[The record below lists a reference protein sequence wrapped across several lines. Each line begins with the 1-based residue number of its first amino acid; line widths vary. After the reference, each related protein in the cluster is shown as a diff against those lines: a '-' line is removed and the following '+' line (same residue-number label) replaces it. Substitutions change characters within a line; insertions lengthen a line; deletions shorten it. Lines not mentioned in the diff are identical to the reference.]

1 MLFFNEI
8 VFMLCNSVARTMGKL
23 VRNYLHTN
31 HLKKKVPYT
40 IHRNNGITKI
50 TKNQPRVS
58 DCVRLEMVYGVFA
71 PYSIT

>member
-1 MLFFNEI
+1 MLSFNEI

-23 VRNYLHTN
+23 VRNYLQAN

-40 IHRNNGITKI
+40 IQRNNGITKI
-50 TKNQPRVS
+50 TKNQYQVS
-58 DCVRLEMVYGVFA
+58 DCVCLEMVYGVFT